1 MREKEDV
8 FSYFETKGVSLP
20 RNVLH
25 KEKKNMIP
33 SKSSHRKRIPYGMS
47 NYASVRERECYFVDK
62 TTFIPELEAANSF
75 FFFIRP
81 RRFGKSLTLSMLK
94 YYYDINNADDFE
106 KLFGGLYIGEHP
118 TEERNSYLIIELDFS
133 VIDASLGNYKGSM
146 DTHCRIQFESFCD
159 RYESLLPKETKSEL
173 HKTNGAV
180 GQLQVLIDKC
190 TKAGRKIYLF
200 IDEYDHFTNDIL
212 SDATRLKDYESE
224 THGEGYF
231 RKFFNTI
238 KAGTKSAIER
248 CFVTGV
254 SPVTMDDVT
263 SGFNIGTNYSMSAEF
278 NELMGFTEDEVR
290 EMLDYY
296 RTTCEFHHTTDELIE
311 GMKPWYDNYC
321 FATKSYGRT
330 TMYNSCM
337 VLYFI
342 DNYIRNG
349 GDYPDYM
356 LEDNIRTDYNK
367 LRMLVR
373 RDSEFGHDASV
384 IRQIVEQG
392 YITAELK
399 TGFPARSIT
408 DPRNFVS
415 LLYYFGMLS
424 INGTIRGK
432 TKLIIPN
439 QVVREQLYGYLLE
452 SYERDGL
459 SQKDYVRSDLA
470 SNLAYDGAWKE
481 YFGYI
486 ADCLNN
492 YASQRDKQKGEPFV
506 HGFTL
511 AMTSLN
517 RFYRAISEQD
527 CPTGFIDLF
536 LRPELDI
543 YKDMQHCYIVEFKY
557 VKMSEPESLVEIK
570 RQEAINQANR
580 YAETELVKSSI
591 GHTTLHK
598 IVMVYKGMEMVVC
611 EEI

>member
-1 MREKEDV
+1 
-8 FSYFETKGVSLP
+8 
-20 RNVLH
+20 
-25 KEKKNMIP
+25 MIP
-33 SKSSHRKRIPYGMS
+33 SQPVRRKRIPYGMS
-47 NYASVRERECYFVDK
+47 NYASVRRDNCYFVDK
-62 TTFIPELEAANSF
+62 TAFIPELEAANKF

-94 YYYDINNADDFE
+94 HYYDINKTDDFE
-106 KLFGGLYIGEHP
+106 KLFGGLYIGDHP

-133 VIDASLGNYKGSM
+133 VIDGSLGNYKGSM
-146 DTHCRIQFESFCD
+146 DAHCSIHFESFCD
-159 RYESLLPKETKSEL
+159 IYKPLLPEGIKERL
-173 HKTNGAV
+173 ILRNGAV
-180 GQLQVLIDKC
+180 EQLQLLIDECSKV
-190 TKAGRKIYLF
+190 GRKIFLF

-238 KAGTKSAIER
+238 KAGTKSVIER

-263 SGFNIGTNYSMSAEF
+263 SGFNIGTNYSMSPEF
-278 NELMGFTEDEVR
+278 NSFMGFTEEDVR
-290 EMLDYY
+290 QMLDYY

-321 FATKSYGRT
+321 FAQKSYGRT

-337 VLYFI
+337 VLYFV

-384 IRQIVEQG
+384 IRRIAEQG

-424 INGTIRGK
+424 IDGTIEGE

-452 SYERDGL
+452 TYEKEEL
-459 SQKDYVRSDLA
+459 SQKDYIRSKL
-470 SNLAYDGAWKE
+470 SSRLAYRGEWKE

-486 ADCLNN
+486 AECLHN

-527 CPTGFIDLF
+527 CPTGYVDLF

-543 YKDMQHCYIVEFKY
+543 YKDMLHSYIVEFKY
-557 VKMSEPESLVEIK
+557 VKSSEPDSQVEAK
-570 RQEAINQANR
+570 RQEAIDQANR
-580 YAETELVKSSI
+580 YAETELVKSSV

-611 EEI
+611 EEV